1 MDPGAIFSSDL
12 APGSKLTEISLATQ
26 IGLSVSTVR
35 ASMQSLATE
44 GFVIQHAYTGW
55 EVVSLSPEDA

>member
-1 MDPGAIFSSDL
+1 M
-12 APGSKLTEISLATQ
+12 
-26 IGLSVSTVR
+26 GLSVSTVR